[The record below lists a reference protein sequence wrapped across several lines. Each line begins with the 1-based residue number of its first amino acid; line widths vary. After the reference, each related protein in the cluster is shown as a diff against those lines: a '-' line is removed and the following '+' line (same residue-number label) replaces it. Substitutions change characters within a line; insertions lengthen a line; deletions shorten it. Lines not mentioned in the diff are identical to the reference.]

1 MMLPASPS
9 SSAAA
14 TPPTHR
20 EVGRRLFTYLRP
32 HLTRLIIGLVCG
44 TLVGLAQAKVAFLLK
59 AFMDGIAKPGGAGA
73 AIITQVCVT
82 LIVLYSA
89 LWVLRYSQ
97 SILLGVI
104 AQRVGLA
111 MRRDV
116 YAHLQTM
123 SLSYFHKRRTGALMS
138 ILSNDVGKLQSA
150 AMLMKDVVATPIQAC
165 VLLGTMFVLS
175 WKLTLFAL
183 LVIPAIA
190 GTIQLLTKKLRKLSK
205 ETQET
210 QGNVSAVMEETLSS
224 PRIVRAFNAE
234 DREVARFE
242 AASEDMLR
250 VQLKSLRRN
259 ARLGPTVDLIGV
271 IGVALTLFVG
281 GREVTAQHMTPGSL
295 VSFILVVSNLANSAN
310 AIGGL
315 RSSWEEMMGAA
326 DRIFADVLDVQS
338 EIQDAPNAE
347 VITKVRGKIEYRD
360 VSFSYLPNQPT
371 LQYINLTIEPGQVVA
386 LVGETGAGK
395 STLADLV
402 PRFYDPT
409 NGGVFLDGRDLRTV
423 TQESLRAQISI
434 VPQETLLFAGS
445 IRDNI
450 AYGKPDATDAEVEA
464 AARAANAES
473 FITSY
478 PARYQTRI
486 GERGTTLSGG
496 ERQRIAIARA
506 LLADPKILILDEATS
521 ALDASTEALV
531 QEALDTLMQ
540 NRTTLVIAHRLS
552 TIVNADKIVVLRRGG
567 IIAEEGTHS
576 ELMARG
582 GAYAALY
589 ETQKRQASNTEVTV
603 SAAPGSMAL
612 VPPVL
617 SVSTNS

>member
-1 MMLPASPS
+1 MSFVK
-9 SSAAA
+9 AAA
-14 TPPTHR
+14 VTAPTSR
-20 EVGRRLFTYLRP
+20 EVSRRLLAYLKP
-32 HLTRLIIGLVCG
+32 HSAKLIAGLTCG
-44 TLVGLAQAKVAFLLK
+44 TLVGLAQAKVVFLLK
-59 AFMDGIAKPGGAGA
+59 NFIDGLKEA
-73 AIITQVCVT
+73 ATPAQVAQATQAVTQVCLT
-82 LIVLYSA
+82 LVALYA
-89 LWVLRYSQ
+89 VLWVLRYGQ
-97 SILLGVI
+97 SVLLGIV

-123 SLSYFHKRRTGALMS
+123 SLSYFHTRRTGALMS
-138 ILSNDVGKLQSA
+138 VLTSDVAKLQNA
-150 AMLMKDVVATPIQAC
+150 AMLAKDAVATPITAVVFLVTM
-165 VLLGTMFVLS
+165 VLLS

-183 LVIPAIA
+183 LVVPLIA
-190 GTIQLLTKKLRKLSK
+190 GAIQLLTKRLRALSK
-205 ETQET
+205 KSQET
-210 QGNVSAVMEETLSS
+210 QGDVSAIMEETLSS

-242 AASEDMLR
+242 AASETMLG
-250 VQLKSLRRN
+250 VQMKSLRRN

-281 GREVTAQHMTPGSL
+281 GREVAGRAMTTGAL
-295 VSFILVVSNLANSAN
+295 IGFVLAVSNLANSAN
-310 AIGGL
+310 AISGL

-326 DRIFADVLDVQS
+326 DRIFSDVLEVAP
-338 EIQDAPNAE
+338 EIQNAPNARA
-347 VITKVRGKIEYRD
+347 VQNVRGRIEYKN
-360 VSFSYLPNQPT
+360 VSFAYLPNQPT
-371 LQYINLTIEPGQVVA
+371 LQHIDLSIEPGQVIA

-409 NGGVFLDGRDLRTV
+409 EGGVFLDGHDLKTL
-423 TQESLRAQISI
+423 TLKSLREQISI
-434 VPQETLLFAGS
+434 VPQETLLFAGT

-450 AYGKPDATDAEVEA
+450 AYGKPGATDGEVES
-464 AARAANAES
+464 AARAANADS
-473 FITSY
+473 FISSY
-478 PARYQTRI
+478 PAKYQTRI

-531 QEALDTLMQ
+531 QEALDTLME

-552 TIVNADKIVVLRRGG
+552 TIVNADKIVVLKRGG

-576 ELMARG
+576 ELMARRG
-582 GAYAALY
+582 VYAALY
-589 ETQKRQASNTEVTV
+589 ETQKR
-603 SAAPGSMAL
+603 AAADEETAPNAAANAL
-612 VPPVL
+612 
-617 SVSTNS
+617 